1 MNLANCKYDELIMS
15 YLEGRCSSEE
25 AIGLLSWLAESESH
39 RAYFDSFKEV
49 WDLTAFSLPEQVDVE
64 AALDAVSAK
73 IDAIE
78 EQPVA
83 KIVEMP
89 WLRMNYKLVS
99 GLAAAVIVALF
110 LGFLV
115 KPWGGTVSMAS
126 SEWSAE
132 TPYLLPDGS
141 SVTFK
146 GDAEIAYAKQYGK
159 TERSVDFEGIGY
171 FDVVKNAEKP
181 FVVHCGNVDVEV
193 LGTTFLLDAT
203 KNASRLTVDLYTG
216 KVRMTIVDKKDN
228 VLESI
233 ELQPGE
239 RGVFDFTENTLR
251 TLSYPQVKQEELA
264 TDHVL
269 DFNDVELATIVETL
283 EYIFDIEIDLL
294 ESYSE
299 EKLTVRFT
307 DNDSVDEVIET
318 IATVFDLEVSLDKG
332 VYVIR

>member
-1 MNLANCKYDELIMS
+1 
-15 YLEGRCSSEE
+15 
-25 AIGLLSWLAESESH
+25 
-39 RAYFDSFKEV
+39 
-49 WDLTAFSLPEQVDVE
+49 
-64 AALDAVSAK
+64 
-73 IDAIE
+73 
-78 EQPVA
+78 
-83 KIVEMP
+83 
-89 WLRMNYKLVS
+89 
-99 GLAAAVIVALF
+99 
-110 LGFLV
+110 
-115 KPWGGTVSMAS
+115 
-126 SEWSAE
+126 
-132 TPYLLPDGS
+132 
-141 SVTFK
+141 
-146 GDAEIAYAKQYGK
+146 
-159 TERSVDFEGIGY
+159 
-171 FDVVKNAEKP
+171 
-181 FVVHCGNVDVEV
+181 
-193 LGTTFLLDAT
+193 
-203 KNASRLTVDLYTG
+203 
-216 KVRMTIVDKKDN
+216 MTIVDKKDN

>member
-1 MNLANCKYDELIMS
+1 M
-15 YLEGRCSSEE
+15 
-25 AIGLLSWLAESESH
+25 
-39 RAYFDSFKEV
+39 
-49 WDLTAFSLPEQVDVE
+49 
-64 AALDAVSAK
+64 
-73 IDAIE
+73 
-78 EQPVA
+78 
-83 KIVEMP
+83 
-89 WLRMNYKLVS
+89 
-99 GLAAAVIVALF
+99 
-110 LGFLV
+110 
-115 KPWGGTVSMAS
+115 
-126 SEWSAE
+126 
-132 TPYLLPDGS
+132 
-141 SVTFK
+141 
-146 GDAEIAYAKQYGK
+146 
-159 TERSVDFEGIGY
+159 DFEGIGY

-203 KNASRLTVDLYTG
+203 KNAGRLTVDLYTG